1 MEQHI
6 KVVAVLNI
14 VWGIM
19 GAVAGLMA
27 LLLFGAT
34 LGIIGTAGRHESGTA
49 VAMPLIALV
58 GAAIVIF
65 LLLLSVP
72 SIVAGAGLLKFK
84 PWSRTLAII
93 VSAFHLLSIPL
104 GTALGIYGLWV
115 LFSPKTIPYFA
126 SSETQMPRPVG

>member
-1 MEQHI
+1 VEQHI

-34 LGIIGTAGRHESGTA
+34 LGIIESGTA